1 MHFWYQHQQPY
12 LATLIINLF
21 YITIKISHII
31 LLVGVISDTHDNIKN
46 IEKSVNI
53 FNERGVNFVIHAGD
67 YVRPKAV
74 ESFQGIKLI
83 GVLGNNDVNVSG
95 LAHAF
100 NNIGGEL
107 KGDFCEIEQDGVRFA
122 VYHGTKLQQKHSLI
136 QSGNYDVV
144 VCGHTHKLERMTVGQ
159 TTVLNPGTANGLFF
173 GYKATVAIFN
183 TLSRDIEFISL

>member
-1 MHFWYQHQQPY
+1 M
-12 LATLIINLF
+12 
-21 YITIKISHII
+21 
-31 LLVGVISDTHDNIKN
+31 
-46 IEKSVNI
+46 NI
-53 FNERGVNFVIHAGD
+53 FNERGVSFVIHAGD

-74 ESFQGIKLI
+74 KSFQGIKLI

-95 LAHAF
+95 LTHAF

-144 VCGHTHKLERMTVGQ
+144 VCSHTHKLERMTVGQ
-159 TTVLNPGTANGLFF
+159 TTVLIPGTANCLFLDTRPLLLYLIHYLEPLNLSV
-173 GYKATVAIFN
+173 YKKTDELKLIW
-183 TLSRDIEFISL
+183 LI